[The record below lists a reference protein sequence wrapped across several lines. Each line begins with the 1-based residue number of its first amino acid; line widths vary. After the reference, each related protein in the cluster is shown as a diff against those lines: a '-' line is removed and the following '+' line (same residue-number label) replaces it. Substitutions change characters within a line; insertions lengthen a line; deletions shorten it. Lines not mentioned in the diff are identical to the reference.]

1 MTLFNSQF
9 TKNLHD
15 DSVPVIIG
23 EIGQNHDGSLG
34 MAHAY
39 IDALADAGVDAIK
52 FQTHI
57 ASDESTLD
65 EDFRVK
71 FSYQDKTRFDYW
83 KRMEFTESQW
93 LELKNHSHTRGIE
106 FLSTPFSI
114 AAVNLL
120 SRIGVEAWKL
130 GSGDTKPSSMLDAM
144 ISTKKPIIM
153 SSGMSTW
160 NELDKIVRE
169 VSNAGSNYSLMQCT
183 SKYPTPLT
191 EVGLNLLEE
200 IKNRY
205 GCRVGLSDHS
215 GSTSPA
221 LAAIARGFSL
231 IEVHATFDKRM
242 FGPDVIASLTID
254 DIKHVVQF
262 ANNLQSMDNNP
273 VNKDTMARTL
283 IKQKE
288 LFDRSLALVK
298 DLPSGHVLSEN
309 DLTLKKPGGG
319 LTWSDRSKLINRPL
333 SRDMSMNRIL
343 KIEDVS

>member
-1 MTLFNSQF
+1 MTLFDSQF
-9 TKNLHD
+9 AKRLHD
-15 DSVPVIIG
+15 ESVPVIIA

-39 IDALADAGVDAIK
+39 IDVLADAGVDAIK

-65 EDFRVK
+65 EEFRVK

-93 LELKNHSHTRGIE
+93 LELKNHSHARGIE

-120 SRIGVEAWKL
+120 SRVGVGAWKI
-130 GSGDTKPSSMLDAM
+130 GSGDTKSNNMLDLM
-144 ISTKKPIIM
+144 VESNKPIII
-153 SSGMSTW
+153 SSGMSSW
-160 NELDKIVRE
+160 KELDKIVKDF
-169 VSNAGSNYSLMQCT
+169 SNTDLNYYLMQCT

-191 EVGLNLLEE
+191 EVGLNILQD

-221 LAAIARGFSL
+221 IAAIARGFSL

-242 FGPDVIASLTID
+242 FGPDVNASLTID
-254 DIKHVVQF
+254 DIEHVVQF
-262 ANNLQSMDNNP
+262 AANLRSMDNNP
-273 VNKDTMARTL
+273 VNKDDMAKSL
-283 IKQKE
+283 SKQKK
-288 LFDRSLALVK
+288 LFDRSLALKK

-319 LTWSDRSKLINRPL
+319 LSWSDRTKLINKPL
-333 SRDMSMNRIL
+333 SKDKSMNRIL

>member
-1 MTLFNSQF
+1 MSVFNSQF
-9 TKNLHD
+9 VKNLQD
-15 DSVPVIIG
+15 DSVPVIIA

-65 EDFRVK
+65 EEFRIK

-93 LELKNHSHTRGIE
+93 LELKNHSHARGIE

-130 GSGDTKPSSMLDAM
+130 GSGDTNSNNMLDLM

-160 NELDKIVRE
+160 KELDEIVKE
-169 VSNAGSNYSLMQCT
+169 VSKAGLNYSLMQCT

-254 DIKHVVQF
+254 DIEHVVEF
-262 ANNLQSMDNNP
+262 AANLKSMDSNP
-273 VNKDTMARTL
+273 VNKDAMAKTMSR
-283 IKQKE
+283 QKK

-298 DLPSGHVLSEN
+298 DLPSGHILLEN

-333 SRDMSMNRIL
+333 WVPSIYFSVHFGL
-343 KIEDVS
+343 SY

>member
-1 MTLFNSQF
+1 MTIFDSQF
-9 TKNLHD
+9 AKRLHD
-15 DSVPVIIG
+15 ESVPVIIA

-39 IDALADAGVDAIK
+39 IDVLADAGVDAIK

-65 EDFRVK
+65 EEFRVK

-93 LELKNHSHTRGIE
+93 LELKKHSHARGIE

-120 SRIGVEAWKL
+120 SRVGVGAWKI
-130 GSGDTKPSSMLDAM
+130 GSGDTKSNNMLDLMVA
-144 ISTKKPIIM
+144 TNKPVII
-153 SSGMSTW
+153 SSGMSSW
-160 NELDKIVRE
+160 KELDKIVKDF
-169 VSNAGSNYSLMQCT
+169 SNTDLNYYLMQCT

-191 EVGLNLLEE
+191 EVGLNVLQD

-221 LAAIARGFSL
+221 IAAIARGFSL

-242 FGPDVIASLTID
+242 FGPDVNASLTID
-254 DIKHVVQF
+254 DIEDVVQF
-262 ANNLQSMDNNP
+262 AANLRSMDNNP
-273 VNKDTMARTL
+273 VNKDDMAKSL
-283 IKQKE
+283 SKQKK
-288 LFDRSLALVK
+288 LFDRSLALIK

-319 LTWSDRSKLINRPL
+319 LSWSDRAKLINRPL
-333 SRDMSMNRIL
+333 SRDKSMNRIL